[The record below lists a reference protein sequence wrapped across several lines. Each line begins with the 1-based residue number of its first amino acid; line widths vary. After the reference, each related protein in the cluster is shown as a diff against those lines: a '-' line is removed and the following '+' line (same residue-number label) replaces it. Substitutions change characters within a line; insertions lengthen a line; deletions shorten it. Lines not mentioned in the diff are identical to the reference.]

1 VSRDGRFVTSVK
13 LKVND
18 TIHKLR
24 AGRLNV
30 VGGRELS
37 WRSMNS
43 MNNVPGLL
51 AESLRGRTNGVWRQL
66 FMNLHGLIAVRLTTL
81 IHCSILFYTT

>member
-13 LKVND
+13 LEVNI
-18 TIHKLR
+18 TTYELR

-37 WRSMNS
+37 WRSMS
-43 MNNVPGLL
+43 TVNNVPGLL
-51 AESLRGRTNGVWRQL
+51 AESLRGRTNGVLRQL
-66 FMNLHGLIAVRLTTL
+66 FMNLHSLIAIRLRTL
-81 IHCSILFYTT
+81 ICCSILFDTT